1 MPNHYH
7 LLIQTPEGNIS
18 RAMRHINGVYTQ
30 RFNRRLL
37 AGLSRCAWKVLS
49 LYLTEATP
57 LEDAKAGAVIA
68 VQSFRKNWARLIQK
82 IYQVDPLLCPKCHG
96 AMKVIGFI
104 EDDAV
109 IEKILRHLGLWETRG
124 HDPPKSGDQL
134 PATHE
139 RELTYDGTYSQLPPS
154 DSWTR

>member
-37 AGLSRCAWKVLS
+37 AGLSRYAWKVLS

-68 VQSFRKNWARLIQK
+68 VQSFDDFQI
-82 IYQVDPLLCPKCHG
+82 
-96 AMKVIGFI
+96 IG
-104 EDDAV
+104 
-109 IEKILRHLGLWETRG
+109 RW
-124 HDPPKSGDQL
+124 
-134 PATHE
+134 
-139 RELTYDGTYSQLPPS
+139 
-154 DSWTR
+154 